1 MPLVNSPLSSIPA
14 RDVMHGPVVSCDPST
29 PLSAVAALMHGNRI
43 HCVVVDGIVAE
54 GTGERL
60 VWGVVSDL
68 DLARAILMADG
79 DVPAGRI
86 ATTEA
91 LTVDADEDLE
101 SVCSVLVDHAAS
113 HAVVVEG
120 ERPVGVVSTLDI
132 ARAFA
137 P

>member
-1 MPLVNSPLSSIPA
+1 MPLVNAPLSSIPA

-29 PLSAVAALMHGNRI
+29 PMSAVAALMHGNRI
-43 HCVVVDGIVAE
+43 HCVVVDGIVAD
-54 GTGERL
+54 GAGERL

-68 DLARAILMADG
+68 DLARAILMTDG
-79 DVPAGRI
+79 DVQAGLI
-86 ATTEA
+86 ASTEA

-101 SVCSVLVDHAAS
+101 SVCAVLVEHAAS
-113 HAVVVEG
+113 HAIVVDG
-120 ERPVGVVSTLDI
+120 ERPAGVISTLDI